1 MSSFGGN
8 FLRQALAL
16 VAFINVEGEMPMA
29 GHVEYHAVETRVVG
43 RNYAMAQFVIHA
55 VNMHRHALIATDV
68 RRRNALVTIDKGN
81 DFDVERLAVFV
92 LCEKV
97 VPPSL

>member
-1 MSSFGGN
+1 M
-8 FLRQALAL
+8 

-29 GHVEYHAVETRVVG
+29 GHEEHHAVETSMVG
-43 RNYAMAQFVIHA
+43 RNYAMARFVIHA
-55 VNMHRHALIATDV
+55 VNMHWYVLIATDA

-92 LCEKV
+92 LYEKV